1 MIDNYDD
8 GDDVNEDDDYE
19 MIMMLSDA
27 EVDHT
32 DNVMMMIRIKL
43 SANQN
48 NSHTGKVSVNSSK
61 RHELLDLIYRVIQRT
76 PNG

>member
-43 SANQN
+43 SANHN
-48 NSHTGKVSVNSSK
+48 NSHTGKVSV
-61 RHELLDLIYRVIQRT
+61 
-76 PNG
+76 

>member
-1 MIDNYDD
+1 MIDSYDN
-8 GDDVNEDDDYE
+8 GDDDNEDDDYE

-43 SANQN
+43 SANHN
-48 NSHTGKVSVNSSK
+48 NSHTGKVSVYSSK
-61 RHELLDLIYRVIQRT
+61 RHELLDLLYRVLQRT